1 MGAGARNHTVVT
13 LYDLSAVFWRNALG
27 GKNPI
32 QGYELTLDRLRD
44 MSVRIIVCCDSPRS
58 IRKEKVATYKAN
70 RPPRPPEAIDAL
82 RAVENRISDRGIPIA
97 MVDGWEAD
105 DVIATICAQAW
116 PEEVSVTGAE
126 KDYYALLAQDHVT
139 LYGPKGRVVASDCEA
154 KFGVQPYQMTE
165 WLALAGD
172 TVDGVPGCP
181 GVGPGRATDLL
192 RTFGNI
198 AAIKAATRLELEA
211 VRGIGKN
218 TVFSIQEWDPTE
230 SLDLVTLRSDL
241 PIKLV
246 ELLP

>member
-1 MGAGARNHTVVT
+1 VIT
-13 LYDLSAVFWRNALG
+13 LYDLSCEFWRNALG

-44 MSVRIIVCCDSPRS
+44 MSGRIIVCCDSPRS
-58 IRKEKVATYKAN
+58 ARKEKAPSYKSN
-70 RPPRPPEAIDAL
+70 RPPKPPEAIDAL
-82 RAVENRISDRGIPIA
+82 RAVENRIADRGIPIA
-97 MVDGWEAD
+97 LVDGWEAD

-116 PEEVSVTGAE
+116 PEEVAVTGAE

-154 KFGVQPYQMTE
+154 KFGVQPRQMTD

-172 TVDGVPGCP
+172 ASDGVPGCP

-192 RTFGNI
+192 VRFGNI
-198 AAIKAATRLELEA
+198 SSIKAAARIQLEE

-246 ELLP
+246 DLLPP

>member
-1 MGAGARNHTVVT
+1 MVT
-13 LYDLSAVFWRNALG
+13 LYDLSAEFWRNALG

-44 MSVRIIVCCDSPRS
+44 MSGRIIVCCDSPRS
-58 IRKEKVATYKAN
+58 VRKEKVATYKAN
-70 RPPRPPEAIDAL
+70 RPPKPPEAIDAL

-97 MVDGWEAD
+97 LVDGWEAD
-105 DVIATICAQAW
+105 DVIATLCAQAW
-116 PEEVSVTGAE
+116 PEKASITGAE

-154 KFGVQPYQMTE
+154 KFGVQPWQMTD

-172 TVDGVPGCP
+172 PSDGVPGCP

-192 RTFGNI
+192 CRFATIPNI
-198 AAIKAATRLELEA
+198 KRASRLDLEA

-241 PIKLV
+241 PIRLV
-246 ELLP
+246 DLLP

>member
-1 MGAGARNHTVVT
+1 MIT
-13 LYDLSAVFWRNALG
+13 LFDLSCEFWRNALG

-44 MSVRIIVCCDSPRS
+44 MSGRIIVCCDSPRS
-58 IRKEKVATYKAN
+58 VRKEKVPTYKAN
-70 RPPRPPEAIDAL
+70 RPPKPPEAIDAL

-97 MVDGWEAD
+97 IVDGWEAD

-116 PEEVSVTGAE
+116 PEEVSITGAE

-139 LYGPKGRVVASDCEA
+139 LYGSKGRVVASDCEA
-154 KFGVQPYQMTE
+154 KFGVQPWQMTA

-172 TVDGVPGCP
+172 FGDGVPGCP

-192 RTFGNI
+192 RKFGTI

-241 PIKLV
+241 PIRLV
-246 ELLP
+246 DLLP